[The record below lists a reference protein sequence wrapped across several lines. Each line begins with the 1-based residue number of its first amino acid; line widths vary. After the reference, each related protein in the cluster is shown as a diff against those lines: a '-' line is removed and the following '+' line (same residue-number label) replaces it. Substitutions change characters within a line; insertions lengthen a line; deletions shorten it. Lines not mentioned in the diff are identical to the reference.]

1 MGNMSYCRFENTA
14 GDLEDCVHAI
24 ENGEMTVEMSDYE
37 VDALQDLLNH
47 SLSIVAM
54 RREIERAIDAWHE
67 HEAEMERQEE
77 EEEEEE

>member
-14 GDLEDCVHAI
+14 ADLEDCVHAI

-47 SLSIVAM
+47 SLSIAAM
-54 RREIERAIDAWHE
+54 KTQIERAIDKWEE
-67 HEAEMERQEE
+67 HDKKMQKEE
-77 EEEEEE
+77 DEY

>member
-77 EEEEEE
+77 E

>member
-1 MGNMSYCRFENTA
+1 
-14 GDLEDCVHAI
+14 
-24 ENGEMTVEMSDYE
+24 MSDYE

-77 EEEEEE
+77 EEEEE